1 MLQNRSYTVVIQGW
15 QVGMNTIALIK
26 VLQSRSPMRLKDA
39 KAAVECIVAGE
50 KMEFGFGTLKEAREF
65 LEEACAVGAVA
76 RLEDS
81 DGIR

>member
-1 MLQNRSYTVVIQGW
+1 
-15 QVGMNTIALIK
+15 
-26 VLQSRSPMRLKDA
+26 MRLKDA